1 MKAKVLLKYSTYG
14 IPLII
19 FISIIPQFYYYSL
32 FGINLGSYIS
42 LIEIPL
48 LFTSNLLFLFI
59 IFLIPF
65 LIVVSLFGKRIGAEN
80 TNAIE
85 AIAYFSVKKRFQFY
99 FKDNIITIITILTYC
114 ILSFINEKYSFFI
127 TPALLMF
134 LLMLFNIFLKEAII
148 ENKIELNDETTTAL
162 NSLQLL
168 IAIVILLLLIENRN
182 AKKLQNEIALNSIT
196 IITEKRAY
204 LCKYT
209 LQYIGR
215 TKDFTFI
222 YDKKKKRTEIIKNS
236 DIITEKI
243 ESK

>member
-1 MKAKVLLKYSTYG
+1 MKAKILLKYSTYG

-42 LIEIPL
+42 LVEIPL
-48 LFTSNLLFLFI
+48 LFTNNLLFLFI

-65 LIVVSLFGKRIGAEN
+65 LIIVSLFGKRIGAEN

-85 AIAYFSVKKRFQFY
+85 AISDFSVKKRFQFY
-99 FKDNIITIITILTYC
+99 LKDNIITIITILTYC

-182 AKKLQNEIALNSIT
+182 AKKLQNEISLNSIT
-196 IITEKRAY
+196 IITEKRVY

-222 YDKKKKRTEIIKNS
+222 YDQKKKRMEIIKNS